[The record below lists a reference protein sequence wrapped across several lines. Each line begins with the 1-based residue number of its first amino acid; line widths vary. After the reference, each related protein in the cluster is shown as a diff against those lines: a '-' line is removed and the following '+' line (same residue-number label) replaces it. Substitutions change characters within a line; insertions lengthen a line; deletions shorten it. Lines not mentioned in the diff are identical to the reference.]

1 MNRPIQFT
9 IGLIALVLALG
20 AGFYGRNAYLKEV
33 STVQIAVPVQ
43 SIASYTLLSPDL
55 FSLREVPRA
64 MQTLP
69 YFQNP
74 EEMNGLISTVQ
85 LPAGLP
91 VAKSLAIMPMNFRLA
106 DVNFEVVSIPV
117 EPVSAVGGQ
126 IHIGQR
132 VNLYQMMDDD
142 ESETAATDKS
152 KSEQRLQVEQIA
164 AGILVVDVRSSQ
176 GLAADS
182 LQDHEQESASL
193 SGSQQV
199 EQTQILTLALPPD
212 QVRRFY
218 ARWPQRKNREVCYG
232 QRLPGHDNAPVSS
245 SFGCVEPDRSG
256 DDRPSAGCS
265 GGASHQTTQLA
276 RR

>member
-1 MNRPIQFT
+1 MNRPIQFA
-9 IGLIALVLALG
+9 IGLVALVLALG

-43 SIASYTLLSPDL
+43 PIAPYTLLSPDL

-74 EEMNGLISTVQ
+74 EEMSGLISTVQ

-91 VAKSLAIMPMNFRLA
+91 VAKSLAVMPESFRLA
-106 DVNFEVVSIPV
+106 DVEFEVISIPV

-132 VNLYQMMDDD
+132 VNLYQVMDQG

-182 LQDHEQESASL
+182 LQDQGQESASL

-212 QVRRFY
+212 QV
-218 ARWPQRKNREVCYG
+218 QEVLRAVATAKK
-232 QRLPGHDNAPVSS
+232 Q
-245 SFGCVEPDRSG
+245 
-256 DDRPSAGCS
+256 
-265 GGASHQTTQLA
+265 GGLLWTTLA
-276 RR
+276 RP

>member
-1 MNRPIQFT
+1 MNRPIQFA
-9 IGLIALVLALG
+9 IGLVALVLALG
-20 AGFYGRNAYLKEV
+20 AGFYGRNVYLKEV

-43 SIASYTLLSPDL
+43 PIAPYTLLSPDL

-74 EEMNGLISTVQ
+74 EEMTGLISTVQ

-91 VAKSLAIMPMNFRLA
+91 VAKSLAVMPESFRLA
-106 DVNFEVVSIPV
+106 DVEFEVVSIPV

-132 VNLYQMMDDD
+132 VNLYQMMDD

-152 KSEQRLQVEQIA
+152 KGEQRLQVKQIA

-182 LQDHEQESASL
+182 LQDQGQESASL

-199 EQTQILTLALPPD
+199 EQTQILTLALPPE
-212 QVRRFY
+212 QVQDVLR
-218 ARWPQRKNREVCYG
+218 AVATAKKQ
-232 QRLPGHDNAPVSS
+232 
-245 SFGCVEPDRSG
+245 
-256 DDRPSAGCS
+256 
-265 GGASHQTTQLA
+265 GGLLWTTLA
-276 RR
+276 RP

>member
-1 MNRPIQFT
+1 MNRSIQFA
-9 IGLIALVLALG
+9 IGLVALVLALG

-43 SIASYTLLSPDL
+43 PIVPYTLLSPDL

-91 VAKSLAIMPMNFRLA
+91 VAKSLAVMPKSFRLA
-106 DVNFEVVSIPV
+106 DNDFEVVSIPV

-132 VNLYQMMDDD
+132 VNLYQMIDQD

-152 KSEQRLQVEQIA
+152 KIEQRLQVKQIA

-182 LQDHEQESASL
+182 LQDQEQESASL

-212 QVRRFY
+212 QV
-218 ARWPQRKNREVCYG
+218 QEVLRAVATAKK
-232 QRLPGHDNAPVSS
+232 Q
-245 SFGCVEPDRSG
+245 
-256 DDRPSAGCS
+256 
-265 GGASHQTTQLA
+265 GGLLWTTLA
-276 RR
+276 RP

>member
-1 MNRPIQFT
+1 MNRPIQFA
-9 IGLIALVLALG
+9 IGLVALVLALG

-33 STVQIAVPVQ
+33 STVQIAVPIQ
-43 SIASYTLLSPDL
+43 PIPLYTLLSPDL

-74 EEMNGLISTVQ
+74 EEMSGLISTVQ

-91 VAKSLAIMPMNFRLA
+91 VAKSLAVMPESFRLA
-106 DVNFEVVSIPV
+106 DNDFEIVSIPV

-132 VNLYQMMDDD
+132 VNLYQMIDQD

-152 KSEQRLQVEQIA
+152 KSEQRLQVKQIA
-164 AGILVVDVRSSQ
+164 AGILIVDVRSSQ

-182 LQDHEQESASL
+182 LQDQGQESASL

-212 QVRRFY
+212 QV
-218 ARWPQRKNREVCYG
+218 QEVLRAVATAKK
-232 QRLPGHDNAPVSS
+232 Q
-245 SFGCVEPDRSG
+245 
-256 DDRPSAGCS
+256 
-265 GGASHQTTQLA
+265 GGLLWTTLA
-276 RR
+276 RP

>member
-1 MNRPIQFT
+1 MNRSIQFI
-9 IGLIALVLALG
+9 IGLVALLLALG

-43 SIASYTLLSPDL
+43 TIPPYTLLSSDL

-64 MQTLP
+64 MQNLP

-74 EEMNGLISTVQ
+74 DEMSGLISTAQ

-91 VAKSLAIMPMNFRLA
+91 VAKGLAVKPENFRLA
-106 DVNFEVVSIPV
+106 DSSSEVVSIPV

-132 VNLYQMMDDD
+132 VNLYQMIDPGD
-142 ESETAATDKS
+142 SQTTSTAPALSFKS
-152 KSEQRLQVEQIA
+152 LEVKQIA
-164 AGILVVDVRSSQ
+164 TSILVVDVRSSQ

-182 LQDHEQESASL
+182 LQDKKQESKSL

-212 QVRRFY
+212 QV
-218 ARWPQRKNREVCYG
+218 QEVLRAVATAKK
-232 QRLPGHDNAPVSS
+232 Q
-245 SFGCVEPDRSG
+245 
-256 DDRPSAGCS
+256 
-265 GGASHQTTQLA
+265 GGLLWTTLA
-276 RR
+276 KP